1 MLLYELK
8 SGEKIHRRDDTL
20 IVYFP
25 GPRRVVSTA
34 WLNGGCREDLQAVFN
49 HHLPPDKSDPASL
62 PGGSVEGYLEYMAG
76 KLDLPYRHTA
86 GLLTAARMENAAIK
100 TNGFRDLAVTA
111 IVTGGIDV
119 NGGRAGDRAN
129 YYEMDGQWVLVPGTI
144 NIILLIDGNLP
155 PHALVRSIV
164 TATEAKAAALQELM
178 APSRYS
184 RGIATGSGTDQI
196 IAIANTQS
204 PHYFT
209 DAGKHAKLGELIGV
223 TVKEAVKSA
232 LEKQTGLNP
241 RRQCSFLA
249 RLDRYCIKAEDF
261 WRQAKEDGLR
271 LDRERY
277 LVYLYDIQGEPQLVA
292 LAASLIHLWDEFE
305 WGLLPGNAVIQ
316 AGMRLLVGYNGGE
329 ACLAA
334 LTGEDPVRSLS
345 RLFIRVINRV
355 IADRVSDGLGSGVN

>member
-1 MLLYELK
+1 E
-8 SGEKIHRRDDTL
+8 
-20 IVYFP
+20 
-25 GPRRVVSTA
+25 
-34 WLNGGCREDLQAVFN
+34 
-49 HHLPPDKSDPASL
+49 
-62 PGGSVEGYLEYMAG
+62 YLAG

-100 TNGFRDLAVTA
+100 TNGFRELTVTA

-129 YYEMDGQWVLVPGTI
+129 YYEMNGQWVLVPGTI

-196 IAIANTQS
+196 IAVANTQS

-223 TVKEAVKSA
+223 TVKEAVKIA

-249 RLDRYCIKAEDF
+249 RLERYGVSAEDF
-261 WRQAKEDGLR
+261 WRQAQEEGLG
-271 LDRERY
+271 LDRDSY
-277 LVYLYDIQGEPQLVA
+277 LARLQHIQGEPGLVA
-292 LAASLIHLWDEFE
+292 LAASLIHLWDEYE
-305 WGLLPGNAVIQ
+305 WGLLPGEAVIA
-316 AGMRLLVGYNGGE
+316 AGIRLLQGYNEGKI
-329 ACLAA
+329 CLAA
-334 LTGEDPVRSLS
+334 ATGEDPVSSLS
-345 RLFIRVINRV
+345 RLYIRVINRV
-355 IADRVSDGLGSGVN
+355 IADI